1 VSRERRRSPWA
12 PVPIEVSFESGA
24 MEVTLRDG
32 KRQVRKI
39 VTPIFRLPDGTE
51 FTGRR
56 IGPPLRRKLESAA
69 RSRR

>member
-1 VSRERRRSPWA
+1 MSRERRRSPWA

-32 KRQVRKI
+32 TRQKRKT
-39 VTPIFRLPDGTE
+39 VTPVFLLPDGTE

-56 IGPPLRRKLESAA
+56 ASGALRRKLVAA
-69 RSRR
+69 GGRP